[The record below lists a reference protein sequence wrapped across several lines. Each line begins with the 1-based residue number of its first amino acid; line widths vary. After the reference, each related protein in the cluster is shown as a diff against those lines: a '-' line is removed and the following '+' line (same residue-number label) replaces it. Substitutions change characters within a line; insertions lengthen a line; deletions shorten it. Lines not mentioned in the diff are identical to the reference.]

1 MIERLPQLAL
11 DWLKSLASYRPDMR
25 LILLAGCA
33 IGVLHI
39 CATLAAPMLM
49 GRSAFDRLAPLLP
62 LNERVIFPPVTPQAQ
77 PIPFLTPDV
86 RYAMCRYDTIHTPVS
101 ITVELPGR
109 GWSLALHTPKGD
121 NVYAATGE
129 AERTTR
135 LRLRLLPESDRFMG
149 LTPEAMGVADTSDK
163 PQTVRT
169 DRGIAVLRAPDRGRA
184 YQPETELGMRQ
195 FHCSA
200 EKLQQL

>member
-1 MIERLPQLAL
+1 MIERIQKIGLG
-11 DWLKSLASYRPDMR
+11 WLKSIAAYRPDIR
-25 LILLAGCA
+25 LILMAVCA

-77 PIPFLTPDV
+77 AVPFLTPDV
-86 RYAMCRYDTIHTPVS
+86 RYAMCRYDTSYSPVS

-109 GWSLALHTPKGD
+109 GWSLALHTPRGD

-129 AERTTR
+129 DERTTQ
-135 LRLRLLPESDRFMG
+135 LRLRLLPESERFMG

-163 PQTVRT
+163 PQAVRT
-169 DRGIAVLRAPDRGRA
+169 DKGIAVLRAPDRGRA
-184 YQPETELGMRQ
+184 YQPTTELGMRQ
-195 FHCSA
+195 FRCSA
-200 EKLQQL
+200 EKVQ